1 MSVYNRKMFKRNAR
15 DTLNKSAGVAD
26 MPVQKFQAGGA
37 VFAPLEG
44 LTVDTGREGTLFGSN
59 QRFLAPMVTGVPAQ
73 DYLTTVAGV
82 ERAKKQREQ
91 MIALKAAQEGLGA
104 LDAGQFAMYQSGLAR
119 QQSSLLGDKPSPNEM
134 PITGIARTALSGI
147 GELMGFGT
155 SPVVGLGTRPQTPP
169 DRDYLESLG
178 FQFYTPQTTEEAAAK
193 AQQMRQGA
201 ARLTGSM
208 DPAGQIAEEEARKE
222 AMLGVQEFPEVGNV
236 FENQE
241 PPQVPY
247 APDRSGPDLDLS
259 SLEQVDA
266 EEDVDKP
273 TSETTT
279 TQETTT
285 DSSGTYDDAIVR
297 MAREANKE
305 QGIPDTGTATSEIN
319 IAKETGTGSVEDL
332 KAEYLKLLP
341 KYEEDPSVLG
351 LNIALMGFAIAGGES
366 PNAMKNI
373 ADGMKEVMPK
383 FIKSAQKK
391 KAFERESELVAAK
404 FAIERDTKL
413 KDQAFDRNNYF
424 VTSDFT
430 GRDGVEYK
438 AGQMLRL
445 NDAAFDVLGA
455 GSNLMDGA
463 TYRQMINDKAN
474 VEKAIITA
482 NASSQNSIDDFY
494 TGLQTKKFGNDDMG
508 LEIEVF
514 LPTVAGS
521 QLNLQNRLSGGPAS
535 WAAVTEQYVSGLD
548 AMAQTDAS
556 IEAAKQLVNEGAT
569 GIQGALGNLK
579 DATVGAIGPDLAA
592 KMGIDP
598 KLSAAGEMENLNRI
612 MTLQMARIIL
622 NEGGKMISN
631 QERVQVAKAM
641 GYGDATLD
649 GSGNIILGSFNNV
662 FTSKEKALDAL
673 NNVQQIIRNR
683 AVQHSSNYTAA
694 AKYLGYDF
702 KPVEEATQPDTQA
715 FGGVLEKRD
724 DGKFYFTQQ

>member
-15 DTLNKSAGVAD
+15 DTLNKSAGIAEI
-26 MPVQKFQAGGA
+26 PVQKFQSGGA

-44 LTVDTGREGTLFGSN
+44 LTVDTGREGTLFGTN
-59 QRFLAPMVTGVPAQ
+59 QRFIAPIVTGVPAQ
-73 DYLTTVAGV
+73 DYLTTAAGI

-91 MIALKAAQEGLGA
+91 MIAQKAAREGLGA
-104 LDAGQFAMYQSGLAR
+104 LDTGQFAMYQAGLGGYK
-119 QQSSLLGDKPSPNEM
+119 SNLLGDKTDPNEM
-134 PITGIARTALSGI
+134 PITDIARTTLSGI
-147 GELMGFGT
+147 GEIMGFGT

-193 AQQMRQGA
+193 AQQMRQGP

-373 ADGMKEVMPK
+373 ADGMKEVMPN

-413 KDQAFDRNNYF
+413 KDQAFNRNNYF

-430 GRDGVEYK
+430 GRDGVQYK

-445 NDAAFDVLGA
+445 NDAAFDVLGG

-463 TYRQMINDKAN
+463 TYRQLIDDKNELQKAKIAAN
-474 VEKAIITA
+474 STD
-482 NASSQNSIDDFY
+482 NTIDDFY
-494 TGLQTKKFGNDDMG
+494 SGVKTKTFGKDDMG
-508 LEIEVF
+508 LEIEVYS
-514 LPTVAGS
+514 PTVAGAQIGLTN
-521 QLNLQNRLSGGPAS
+521 QLAGGPAS
-535 WAAVTEQYVSGLD
+535 WEAVTEQYVSGLD

-556 IEAAKQLVNEGAT
+556 IEAAKQLVNEGAV

-598 KLSAAGEMENLNRI
+598 TLSAAGEMENLNRI

-641 GYGDATLD
+641 GYGDAQLD

-702 KPVEEATQPDTQA
+702 KPVEEAAQPDTQA